1 MNKTTKIVI
10 DIDKVAKLANMTV
23 PPTLKDKLEKQLES
37 TVEHAESLEDI
48 DTSKIAQTNEVTNL
62 ANVTEPDEVRPS
74 LTQEEALMN
83 AKDTYNGFFVVDAV
97 LPEE

>member
-1 MNKTTKIVI
+1 MSKKITI
-10 DIDKVAKLANMTV
+10 DIDHVAKLANMTV
-23 PPTLKDKLEKQLES
+23 PAELKTKLEAQLES

-48 DTSKIAQTNEVTNL
+48 DTSHIAETNEVTNL

-83 AKDTYNGFFVVDAV
+83 ATNTYNGFFVVDAV